1 MSILPFPRKK
11 STLAISSIS
20 LWCLVK
26 AHWSHFGHH
35 RHHLQKFD
43 FHQIYPHIIIY
54 IYILYIH
61 INTHI
66 YILYILYI
74 YIYYIYYTLYICTCI
89 CTRDQTSA
97 LKGRLGGKQTTP
109 AQNSKI
115 LLWSMVRLKS
125 TWLLGSYRK
134 MDPMVVQGAMWP
146 IRLFLPIGIH
156 FFRDTDMIAKLRYLT
171 KHWTDSPNIAKKG
184 TVLPTRVYLVNIMH
198 HFHFH
203 HFLKHCPFKG
213 GLAIVSQL
221 WNNSTTMIKNTI
233 CSRFVAQKQPILA

>member
-61 INTHI
+61 INTHT

-74 YIYYIYYTLYICTCI
+74 YILYYTLYICTCI

-171 KHWTDSPNIAKKG
+171 KHWTDSPNIAKKRNRFTNQG
-184 TVLPTRVYLVNIMH
+184 LSCEHNAS
-198 HFHFH
+198 FSFSS
-203 HFLKHCPFKG
+203 FLKN
-213 GLAIVSQL
+213 LSI
-221 WNNSTTMIKNTI
+221 
-233 CSRFVAQKQPILA
+233 